1 MEVCVSMSRQPV
13 SFSDYTSGG
22 MGGSGVFGESPAVRA
37 LFLVPWP
44 PSPTL

>member
-1 MEVCVSMSRQPV
+1 MSMSRQPV

-37 LFLVPWP
+37 LFW
-44 PSPTL
+44 SPGLPAPLYDPH